1 MAQEQTQQVTKYENI
16 SQSVLSKIQSY
27 QKDGSLTLP
36 ENYAPENQLK
46 SAWLV
51 LQEVKDRNDKLA
63 LTVCTKESIANA
75 LLDMVLQGLSVSK
88 KQGYFVVYGN
98 KLVFMRSYFGSV
110 ALAKNVTKGALA
122 DPVANVIYDGD
133 EFAYEINS
141 ATGRKKI
148 IKHIQKIE
156 NIDLN
161 KIKGAYCI
169 TKNGDVEDVEIMT
182 IQQIR
187 NAWNQGP
194 VKGNSG
200 AHKNFTD
207 EMCKKTVIGR
217 SCKMIINSSD
227 DAWLYEDKKDES
239 DADIPTEQRNEVVKT
254 EKKVIAAT
262 EIEYTEVAETAPEEQ
277 SEPQQ
282 QEVDPYQL

>member
-36 ENYAPENQLK
+36 ANYAPENQLK

-110 ALAKNVTKGALA
+110 ALAKSVTKNALA

-133 EFAYEINS
+133 EFAYEIDS
-141 ATGRKKI
+141 TTGRKKV

-169 TKNGDVEDVEIMT
+169 IKNGDVEDVEIMT

-187 NAWNQGP
+187 NSWNQGAA
-194 VKGNSG
+194 KGNSG

-239 DADIPTEQRNEVVKT
+239 DADIPTEQRNEAVKT

-277 SEPQQ
+277 PKPQQ
-282 QEVDPYQL
+282 EEDPY

>member
-1 MAQEQTQQVTKYENI
+1 MEQQVVKYENI
-16 SQSVLSKIQSY
+16 SQSVLNKIQTY

-51 LQEVKDRNDKLA
+51 LQEVKDKNDKLA
-63 LTVCTKESIANA
+63 LTVCTKESVANA

-122 DPVANVIYDGD
+122 DPVANVIYEGD

-141 ATGRKKI
+141 TTGRKKI

-187 NAWNQGP
+187 NSWNQGAS
-194 VKGNSG
+194 KGNSG

-217 SCKMIINSSD
+217 GCKMIINSSN

-239 DADIPTEQRNEVVKT
+239 DSDIPTEQRNEVVKS
-254 EKKVIAAT
+254 EKKAIATT
-262 EIEYTEVAETAPEEQ
+262 EIEYTEVSEIIPEPTEEKP
-277 SEPQQ
+277 EPK
-282 QEVDPYQL
+282 EEINPY